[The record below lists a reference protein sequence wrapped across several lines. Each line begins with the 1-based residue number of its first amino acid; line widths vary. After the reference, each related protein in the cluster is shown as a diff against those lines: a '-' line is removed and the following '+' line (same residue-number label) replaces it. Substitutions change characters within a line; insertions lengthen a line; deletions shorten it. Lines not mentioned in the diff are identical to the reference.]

1 MESPISQQQP
11 ITAVSEPLPISEIG
25 KLLIKHYGLSEGLF
39 DILVEF
45 GVGFGAVGPRP
56 EEIVPGVMIGVSK
69 IGLIN
74 VEQKGPSTLNAAE
87 INPPRK
93 TKKK

>member
-1 MESPISQQQP
+1 MEPPTKLPPPID
-11 ITAVSEPLPISEIG
+11 AVKEPLPISEIG
-25 KLLIKHYGLSEGLF
+25 KMLIKHYGLTDGLF

-69 IGLIN
+69 IGLIQ
-74 VEQKGPSTLNAAE
+74 VAQKGPSTLSAAE
-87 INPPRK
+87 VNPPRK
-93 TKKK
+93 SKKK